1 MCEPRGKK
9 NENEK
14 TLKGMEEE
22 NQTGER
28 WTDMQRDCDYR
39 TGYHFYQFKRNA
51 KKHFE
56 TFLDGKSISR
66 ESHVLE
72 DNINNAISIFY
83 YLVIVHTFH
92 FVFAKSKGKASL
104 ELSEFCFF
112 WTSGPHSSSPA
123 SSTMLRRMR
132 RRRNAS
138 SLQPPVLSL
147 LHSIQTLLLLLPPT
161 SVGSVFPSQCIVTI
175 SFTPNRNINKSII
188 RNGG

>member
-1 MCEPRGKK
+1 
-9 NENEK
+9 
-14 TLKGMEEE
+14 MEEE

-28 WTDMQRDCDYR
+28 WTDMQRECDYR

-92 FVFAKSKGKASL
+92 FVSRKVREKLPSNSPNFAFFGPLDLTAARQRARL
-104 ELSEFCFF
+104 CSEE
-112 WTSGPHSSSPA
+112 GEEEG
-123 SSTMLRRMR
+123 
-132 RRRNAS
+132 
-138 SLQPPVLSL
+138 
-147 LHSIQTLLLLLPPT
+147 TLLACSP
-161 SVGSVFPSQCIVTI
+161 
-175 SFTPNRNINKSII
+175 
-188 RNGG
+188 